1 MFIRYKECP
10 ALPGKIEATFDMFS
24 IEIDRLPHLR
34 RKSGSRPQYISVL
47 TDPQLLKL
55 IPKRLVQET
64 DPKKIQTSIQILSWW
79 QQMSKKEEVELIT
92 FNYLKSFVD
101 LDFFKRRVESH
112 VETIKVTDLGLH
124 QFLEELWIFFAF
136 CYYIFSCVSWV
147 RQHGLTKHLDIP
159 K

>member
-1 MFIRYKECP
+1 
-10 ALPGKIEATFDMFS
+10 
-24 IEIDRLPHLR
+24 
-34 RKSGSRPQYISVL
+34 
-47 TDPQLLKL
+47 
-55 IPKRLVQET
+55 
-64 DPKKIQTSIQILSWW
+64 
-79 QQMSKKEEVELIT
+79 MSKKEEVELIT

-136 CYYIFSCVSWV
+136 CYYVFSCVGWV